1 MEAECFENIVSVPAG
16 VGPAIV
22 LCCAIGTRRYSAAS
36 PQLGALQVQFHY
48 PLGAQGGWLILGR
61 PRLTLPA
68 KRSLTV
74 LVTRKALLPG
84 EGAQARLSWRKLLG
98 HMAVS
103 SKQHTRAW
111 QASS

>member
-16 VGPAIV
+16 VGLAIV

-61 PRLTLPA
+61 PRLTLLA

-74 LVTRKALLPG
+74 LATRKALLPG
-84 EGAQARLSWRKLLG
+84 EKGP
-98 HMAVS
+98 
-103 SKQHTRAW
+103 
-111 QASS
+111 